1 MSTKGRKNDTAAGEE
16 EEEEEEEEEGIEARA
31 GFEEISCNSPHEPYT
46 LALLLLLLLLL
57 PTAAVEE
64 LPVTLTRPP
73 VTVAKDSVRG
83 NVSKGRQGRRS
94 EMGAALG
101 TIREAR
107 ASSPLGQEWRV
118 EKRSWGG
125 VDAAVPAVRRRAVTK
140 FDSCDTF
147 PP

>member
-1 MSTKGRKNDTAAGEE
+1 VSTKGRKNDTAAGE

-31 GFEEISCNSPHEPYT
+31 GFEEISCKSPHEPYT
-46 LALLLLLLLLL
+46 LALLLLLLLLLL

-83 NVSKGRQGRRS
+83 KVSKGRQGRRS

-118 EKRSWGG
+118 EERSWGV
-125 VDAAVPAVRRRAVTK
+125 VDAAVPAARRRAVTK